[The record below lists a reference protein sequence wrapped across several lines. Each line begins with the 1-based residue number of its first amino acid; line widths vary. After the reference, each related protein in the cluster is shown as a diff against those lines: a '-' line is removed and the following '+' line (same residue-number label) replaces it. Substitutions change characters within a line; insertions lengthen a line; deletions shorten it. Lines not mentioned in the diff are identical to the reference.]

1 MTLTSAQ
8 QAEYDRLSSGR
19 KERLVPPEDGT
30 GNSDMGAELVAAP
43 GTVTLAKMERLS
55 VDSLRARVNI
65 LGVRDGVP
73 RWAPESNYTDTEKR
87 DIEAAGI
94 SSSWAVAVPQVL
106 ADAAV
111 LRADGMSSASVRVVL
126 GSRDRRT
133 P

>member
-8 QAEYDRLSSGR
+8 QVEYDRLSSGR
-19 KERLVPPEDGT
+19 KENLIPPKDGK

-65 LGVRDGVP
+65 LGMRDGVP
-73 RWAPESNYTDTEKR
+73 KWAPENNYTAEEQA
-87 DIEAAGI
+87 DIEATGI
-94 SSSWAVAVPQVL
+94 SSSWEVAVPQVL

-111 LRADGMSSASVRVVL
+111 LRADGMSSAAVRVVL
-126 GSRDRRT
+126 GSRDRE
-133 P
+133 

>member
-43 GTVTLAKMERLS
+43 GTVTLVKMERLS

-65 LGVRDGVP
+65 LGMRDGAP
-73 RWAPESNYTDTEKR
+73 KWAPENNYTAEEQA
-87 DIEAAGI
+87 DIEATGI
-94 SSSWAVAVPQVL
+94 SSSWEVAVPQVL

-111 LRADGMSSASVRVVL
+111 LRADGMSSAVVRVVL